1 MKKVPFAATWIELEG
16 IMLSEINQKEKDKY
30 LLLTCRNYKIQQTSE
45 YNEKKNQTH
54 RYRELVVTSG
64 ERGGTIWGWL
74 HKWYKLLYISN
85 LQGYTYSTAN
95 IL

>member
-1 MKKVPFAATWIELEG
+1 MK
-16 IMLSEINQKEKDKY
+16 
-30 LLLTCRNYKIQQTSE
+30 
-45 YNEKKNQTH
+45 KKNQTH

-74 HKWYKLLYISN
+74 HKWYKLLYISK
-85 LQGYTYSTAN
+85 LQGYMYSRAN